1 MNELTRNSP
10 LLRGQQ
16 RARKAGQLGIEEA
29 CQFESGRGPPSAC
42 KFFILDVSEV
52 AAELGLP
59 TCNEVCRALCIYV
72 SLKVIT
78 VVQSL

>member
-16 RARKAGQLGIEEA
+16 RAGWAGQLGAEEA
-29 CQFESGRGPPSAC
+29 CHFESGRGAPSAC

-59 TCNEVCRALCIYV
+59 TCNEVRRALCDM
-72 SLKVIT
+72 
-78 VVQSL
+78 

>member
-16 RARKAGQLGIEEA
+16 RARQAGQLGVEEA
-29 CQFESGRGPPSAC
+29 CQFESGRGAPAAC

-72 SLKVIT
+72 ILKV
-78 VVQSL
+78 VAVAHSL